1 MFKKY
6 FYFEH
11 SPILSYTQCIYN
23 IHRLGP
29 RVQGPFYGY
38 PILWEKIVFVVKK
51 YFLKIFCSLA
61 HSGGNVKYIILYM
74 CVIYVCFRVVYYLF
88 LCPLV
93 FKVFIYNYLIFN
105 VLYRSLFLSFNC
117 GIP

>member
-29 RVQGPFYGY
+29 RVQGPFYGM
-38 PILWEKIVFVVKK
+38 PQLKDKK
-51 YFLKIFCSLA
+51 RLLYKTLKIKQL
-61 HSGGNVKYIILYM
+61 HINTLNTSGHKK
-74 CVIYVCFRVVYYLF
+74 R
-88 LCPLV
+88 
-93 FKVFIYNYLIFN
+93 
-105 VLYRSLFLSFNC
+105 
-117 GIP
+117 